1 MPVKNIMEDLVSST
15 IDEIIK
21 EEKYFAGIDEYKQDI
36 SAYVLNRIPPR
47 YITSERGIL
56 HGKLESRFLFQQK
69 TDIILLIHEALEVI
83 KNRRDTPTSVE
94 LSNTI
99 DKRDVFFPHIIGE
112 VLEETTFSI
121 IPDVEVTLLY
131 KNVPA
136 KMVDS
141 SWENPYKT
149 GRGTLGYYHFWP
161 DPEATR
167 TAQGDEAVFS
177 IRFRH
182 PKFEEKEFD
191 VAIKT
196 TPAFNI
202 ADSRPVQIALLHMK
216 EGNDISFLYD

>member
-36 SAYVLNRIPPR
+36 SAYVLNRVPPR

-69 TDIILLIHEALEVI
+69 TDIILLIHEALDVI
-83 KNRRDTPTSVE
+83 KNRRDAPTPSE
-94 LSNTI
+94 LANNVDT
-99 DKRDVFFPHIIGE
+99 RDVFFPHIIGE

-121 IPDVEVTLLY
+121 IPDVEVTLLF
-131 KNVPA
+131 NNLPA
-136 KMVDS
+136 KMIDL

-161 DPEATR
+161 DPDATGTGQGKEA
-167 TAQGDEAVFS
+167 AFS

-182 PKFEEKEFD
+182 PMFEEKEFE
-191 VAIKT
+191 VIVKT
-196 TPAFNI
+196 THTFNI

-216 EGNDISFLYD
+216 EGNDISFLYE